1 MILVWLQADEK
12 KEDLETGPIN
22 YNIPED
28 SLYYILKQ
36 SVYKYL
42 VNKKRGEKK
51 KTLIPSFV
59 KRVCLLDGREAIN
72 KYT

>member
-1 MILVWLQADEK
+1 MVAGSRK
-12 KEDLETGPIN
+12 GRSKDLETGPIN

-42 VNKKRGEKK
+42 ENKKRGEEKK
-51 KTLIPSFV
+51 NPNSFL
-59 KRVCLLDGREAIN
+59 CQESLPAGW
-72 KYT
+72 